1 MPPAL
6 ALAVPAMRKT
16 QTFEAA
22 AAPFS
27 SAVPNQ
33 QLAIEE
39 AISTPMSSAQVQQVV
54 SAGEC
59 LLMNTVCP

>member
-1 MPPAL
+1 
-6 ALAVPAMRKT
+6 MRKT